1 MNFKKFISLSVV
13 LLGAASVAFAAAGDR
28 NVYSVFSENFN
39 GAHFYGENDNVP
51 VSDGDGIKFDV
62 WADNWT
68 PGGTMTSET
77 IESSSGNLAPEGNYY
92 MRYKWGQYTWV
103 GCAYTR
109 KKNVTDNAN
118 IDMTGFNDGKIKFSV
133 RSTSSNVLQN
143 CQIGFSIIN
152 SGSEVQFWV
161 NIKDLAGFD
170 STKTTWQ
177 ELSYTIPSSQQASLS
192 QVRSLFMVR
201 QTANVV
207 QNDVLD
213 IDNIRWVKSSE
224 AATFSVVRKKVS
236 DNSVVSDQTAPIAF
250 SEDTFG
256 VGWVVADQYLEMD
269 VDGDFNS
276 NNWKVRAFTSNDI
289 KGLYNIH
296 DSSDVL
302 PTAWRVSCSTL
313 PYTTYSSGA
322 ISDYN
327 SLEIGESWS
336 ANGEVLYGLY
346 DAGKVRVLGEG
357 AKTWYPW
364 FFVKANGDTSEASVV
379 WQNVS
384 GNSLQS
390 GCHTFENTDS
400 GGVTTQY
407 YDSLRNF
414 YERKPKLFFAC
425 DTKKAKATK
434 YTASFIINLSY
445 E

>member
-13 LLGAASVAFAAAGDR
+13 LLGAVSVAFAAAGDR
-28 NVYSVFSENFN
+28 NVYSVYSDNFN
-39 GAHFYGENDNVP
+39 GTHYGAPSSDADSVEFQLWANQSMKGETKTDTPIEGKSYSRLTNGTPDPTHQIWQYGGGGYASTNSGGRHDMSGYYGGELKFYARSSNSSMVNLRVGVKLAGTEEIMVSLSSLGFSANGQWQEVSIPLTSSTDNR
-51 VSDGDGIKFDV
+51 I
-62 WADNWT
+62 T
-68 PGGTMTSET
+68 
-77 IESSSGNLAPEGNYY
+77 ESNLATTNYLFFFNLQQDSYVVGN
-92 MRYKWGQYTWV
+92 
-103 GCAYTR
+103 
-109 KKNVTDNAN
+109 
-118 IDMTGFNDGKIKFSV
+118 
-133 RSTSSNVLQN
+133 
-143 CQIGFSIIN
+143 SI
-152 SGSEVQFWV
+152 
-161 NIKDLAGFD
+161 
-170 STKTTWQ
+170 
-177 ELSYTIPSSQQASLS
+177 
-192 QVRSLFMVR
+192 
-201 QTANVV
+201 
-207 QNDVLD
+207 D
-213 IDNIRWVKSSE
+213 IDNIRWVKSSGAE
-224 AATFSVVRKKVS
+224 FSVVRKKVS
-236 DNSVVSDQTAPIAF
+236 DNSVVSDQTAPISF

-269 VDGDFNS
+269 VDGDLSS

-302 PTAWRVSCSTL
+302 PTAWRISCSTL

-327 SLEIGESWS
+327 SLEIGENWS
-336 ANGEVLYGLY
+336 ASGEVLYGLY

-364 FFVKANGDTSEASVV
+364 FFVTANGDTSEASVI
-379 WQNVS
+379 WQNVPGS
-384 GNSLQS
+384 PLQS

-407 YDSLRNF
+407 YDALTDF